1 MSLQEKE
8 IRLQRVTRATG
19 TQREGH
25 MRPRGQAVFISQ
37 GEREASGQAY
47 SSETLILVFSP
58 PGVQANKC
66 LLLRPQVCDVLIVL
80 LLLLLLLLLLSRF
93 SHV

>member
-47 SSETLILVFSP
+47 SRETLILVFSP
-58 PGVQANKC
+58 PGLQANKC

-80 LLLLLLLLLLSRF
+80 LLLLLLLSRF